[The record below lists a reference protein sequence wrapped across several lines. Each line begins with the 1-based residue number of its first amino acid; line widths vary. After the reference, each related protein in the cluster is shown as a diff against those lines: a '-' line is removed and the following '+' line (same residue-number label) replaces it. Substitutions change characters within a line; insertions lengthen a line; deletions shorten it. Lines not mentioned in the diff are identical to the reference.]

1 MKFYDSGHDNSL
13 YLDCIAMLLFN
24 DRLQKHLLK
33 QVELHSMG
41 KESEVAFCIFLFFFK
56 YIKGQFGASRF

>member
-41 KESEVAFCIFLFFFK
+41 KESEVAFCILFFYF
-56 YIKGQFGASRF
+56 F